1 MVGPDTQDGDINFRV
16 AANEARVKGA
26 SIRQRNLDTPC
37 PRNNMGIGKN
47 LTVRGKDETRANATT
62 KARHIESANTLTI
75 LVYINA
81 YYRRSNSLRRRSDC
95 MRIGVQGLCILLSC
109 THHVCDTFL

>member
-1 MVGPDTQDGDINFRV
+1 MVCSDTQDGDINLRV
-16 AANEARVKGA
+16 APNETGIKGA

-37 PRNNMGIGKN
+37 ARNNMGIGKN
-47 LTVRGKDETRANATT
+47 LTIRGKDETRAKATT

-95 MRIGVQGLCILLSC
+95 MRIGIQSLCILLIC
-109 THHVCDTFL
+109 THHLCNTFL